1 MRAQLKLQSLLLAGA
16 LTLQLQGCA
25 SKEQKQFVTDY
36 NQASSMEFNMP
47 YVDSQSLLVGY
58 DLTTRSASEKQL
70 VDAILSSAVPK
81 SSDGQYLMTN
91 TTLMGALCNPDNN
104 LGFYINPYV
113 AQTASTLTVDN
124 VNTMDGAVQS
134 YMNGQLIG
142 QNLGETN
149 QDKSLSQKYVTANLI
164 YSVLP
169 SRNFEDKAINPYQ
182 TTITRAHAM
191 VALMNAFY
199 GSGVIPEDY
208 PDDID
213 TSKLDSAIQ
222 DAVDKGLL
230 NTEAVPYKFL
240 TENNKALSWMDQFAY
255 LKVSD
260 GEMGAIGLFK
270 EITFGELQY
279 MIANMLIREGTIPE
293 SAIIHWNEEVDK
305 KLSAGYTVKT
315 IDEIVEKSAK
325 SNKLQ
330 NSVIPGKTLA
340 VLRALYI
347 DGAENTVEPDLYST
361 YVQMMNLGFNDGLEK
376 IYDTVTVNEFY
387 KSLLNISE
395 YYKQNALT
403 WVDYKWVD
411 PNPPVVEPEPEPEY
425 LDFDGAV
432 DAWLNSNVRN
442 SEVGQLVGTENTE
455 GEEAGNEETAE
466 DTEKFTVD
474 TFVLG
479 TITESEHS
487 EPNLTG
493 INLTNE
499 QYEQLYTY
507 IRGLGIKADNIG
519 DFCKNPIAKSYITW
533 LTNMETVE
541 NMANLGDSSEGA
553 STEDTQ
559 TSENTQNSENTNES
573 TSEITE

>member
-1 MRAQLKLQSLLLAGA
+1 
-16 LTLQLQGCA
+16 
-25 SKEQKQFVTDY
+25 
-36 NQASSMEFNMP
+36 MP

-164 YSVLP
+164 YSILP
-169 SRNFEDKAINPYQ
+169 SRNFEDKAINPYE

-208 PDDID
+208 PDDVD

-260 GEMGAIGLFK
+260 GEMGAVGSFK

-279 MIANMLIREGTIPE
+279 MISNLLIREGTIPE
-293 SAIIHWNEEVDK
+293 SAIIHWNEGVDK

-347 DGAENTVEPDLYST
+347 DGAGNTVEPDLYST
-361 YVQMMNLGFNDGLEK
+361 YVQMMNLGFNDGTEK

-455 GEEAGNEETAE
+455 GEEADNEETAE

-479 TITESEHS
+479 TVTESEHS

-507 IRGLGIKADNIG
+507 IRGLGIEADNIG

-533 LTNMETVE
+533 LTNMKTVE
-541 NMANLGDSSEGA
+541 DMANQGDNSEGT

-559 TSENTQNSENTNES
+559 TSENNQNSENTNES

>member
-1 MRAQLKLQSLLLAGA
+1 
-16 LTLQLQGCA
+16 
-25 SKEQKQFVTDY
+25 
-36 NQASSMEFNMP
+36 MP

-58 DLTTRSASEKQL
+58 DLTNRSASEKQL

-164 YSVLP
+164 YSILP
-169 SRNFEDKAINPYQ
+169 SRNFEDKAINPYE

-240 TENNKALSWMDQFAY
+240 TENNKALSWMNQFAY

-260 GEMGAIGLFK
+260 GEMGAVGLFK

-279 MIANMLIREGTIPE
+279 MISNLLIREGTIPE

-361 YVQMMNLGFNDGLEK
+361 YVQMMNLGFNDGTEK

-455 GEEAGNEETAE
+455 GEEAGNEENAEENAETA
-466 DTEKFTVD
+466 EKFTVD

-479 TITESEHS
+479 TVTESEHS

-493 INLTNE
+493 INLTSE
-499 QYEQLYTY
+499 QHEQLYTY
-507 IRGLGIKADNIG
+507 IRGLGIEADNIG

-541 NMANLGDSSEGA
+541 DMANQGDSSEGA

-559 TSENTQNSENTNES
+559 TSENTNES
-573 TSEITE
+573 TSEVTE

>member
-1 MRAQLKLQSLLLAGA
+1 MNAQLKLQSLLLAGA
-16 LTLQLQGCA
+16 LTVQLQGCA

-91 TTLMGALCNPDNN
+91 TTLIGALCNPDNN

-164 YSVLP
+164 YSILP
-169 SRNFEDKAINPYQ
+169 SRNFEDKAINPYE

-208 PDDID
+208 PDDVD

-260 GEMGAIGLFK
+260 GEMGAVGLFK

-279 MIANMLIREGTIPE
+279 MISNLLVREGTIPE

-347 DGAENTVEPDLYST
+347 DDAGNTVEPDLYST
-361 YVQMMNLGFNDGLEK
+361 YVQMMNLGFNDGTEK

-432 DAWLNSNVRN
+432 DAWLNSNIRN
-442 SEVGQLVGTENTE
+442 SEVGQLVGTENTD
-455 GEEAGNEETAE
+455 GEEAGNEENAE

-479 TITESEHS
+479 TVTESEHS

-519 DFCKNPIAKSYITW
+519 DFCMNPIAKSYITW

-541 NMANLGDSSEGA
+541 NMANQGDSSEGA
-553 STEDTQ
+553 SAEDTQ
-559 TSENTQNSENTNES
+559 TSENTNES
-573 TSEITE
+573 TSEVTE